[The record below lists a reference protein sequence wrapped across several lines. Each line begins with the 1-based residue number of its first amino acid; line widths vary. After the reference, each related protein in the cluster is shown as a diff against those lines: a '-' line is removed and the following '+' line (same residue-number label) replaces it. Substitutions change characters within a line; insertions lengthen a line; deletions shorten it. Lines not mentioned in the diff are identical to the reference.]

1 MLSHWIG
8 SDMPL
13 ANRPGFASQHLDEVH
28 HHMSRMF
35 CPHDLWIEGGNP
47 PINFRHHYAALKTVS
62 FNATDYGNPY
72 GKIHVTIPP
81 MEELYLVQVSLAGTA
96 RITSGSSTF
105 ELKQG
110 EMCVLNPDAKIEQV
124 FGGGYRHFTV
134 KFLKSSLSSLLSQ
147 ELGSRTGHLS
157 FDSQPIEV
165 EGAALSFARLVSA
178 VCLDMENG
186 MSGFSHG
193 RVVDAFE
200 HTLQRLLLATFPH
213 NQSEFFD
220 AAGASP
226 APYYVKRV
234 EDFIRQHAAD
244 PISLDEMIAVAGVS
258 ARSLHA
264 GFRRFR
270 GTTPMIYLK
279 DCRLILARRQ
289 LLDAAEAGLTVTD
302 VAMACGFTHLSKF
315 ARDYCERFG
324 ELPSATLKRLSVH

>member
-1 MLSHWIG
+1 MLTHWIG
-8 SDMPL
+8 SDLPL

-35 CPHDLWIEGGNP
+35 CPHDLWTEGGNP
-47 PINFRHHYAALKTVS
+47 PINFRHHHAALKTVS

-72 GKIHVTIPP
+72 GKVHVTIPP
-81 MEELYLVQVSLAGTA
+81 MEELYLVQVSLAGAA
-96 RITSGSSTF
+96 RITSGSTSF
-105 ELKQG
+105 DLKQG
-110 EMCVLNPDAKIEQV
+110 EMCVLNPDEKVEQV
-124 FGGGYRHFTV
+124 FGDGYRHFTV
-134 KFLKSSLSSLLSQ
+134 KFLKSSLSALLSQ
-147 ELGSRTGHLS
+147 ELGLRAGHLS
-157 FDSQPIEV
+157 FRSQPIRV
-165 EGAALSFARLVSA
+165 EGAALSFAQLVSA
-178 VCLDMENG
+178 VCLDMDNG
-186 MSGFSHG
+186 TSAFSHG
-193 RVVDAFE
+193 RVVDALE

-234 EDFIRQHAAD
+234 EDFIHQHAAD
-244 PISLDEMIAVAGVS
+244 PITLEEMIAVAGVS

-270 GTTPMIYLK
+270 GTTPMNYLK
-279 DCRLILARRQ
+279 NCRLLLARRQ
-289 LLDAAEAGLTVTD
+289 LQCAAEEGLTVTE

-324 ELPSATLKRLSVH
+324 ERPSATLKRLSVH